1 VAPDLLETWAIVV
14 AAGEGRRLG
23 ADRPKAFVGFGG
35 RVLLAHSVELLE
47 RHPAVDAI
55 VLVVPAGWE
64 EPATLV
70 ADELAAG
77 KVRAAVAGGPSRSE
91 SVQAGLREVGREA
104 GVIVV
109 HDAAR
114 PLADA
119 DLLDRVLAGLA
130 GGADGVVP
138 GLPVADT
145 IKRVRNGTVAETLER
160 TELRAVQTPQAFL
173 ARALRVGYERP
184 AAELA
189 AATDCAGLVE
199 SAGMTV
205 AVVDGSPANVK
216 LTGPEDLRLAEA
228 LL

>member
-1 VAPDLLETWAIVV
+1 MAPELLETWAIVV

-55 VLVVPAGWE
+55 VLIVPAGWE

-70 ADELAAG
+70 AEELAAG

-91 SVQAGLREVGREA
+91 SVLAGLREVDAEA

-119 DLLDRVLAGLA
+119 ELLSRVLAGLA
-130 GGADGVVP
+130 DGP
-138 GLPVADT
+138 
-145 IKRVRNGTVAETLER
+145 
-160 TELRAVQTPQAFL
+160 
-173 ARALRVGYERP
+173 
-184 AAELA
+184 
-189 AATDCAGLVE
+189 
-199 SAGMTV
+199 
-205 AVVDGSPANVK
+205 
-216 LTGPEDLRLAEA
+216 
-228 LL
+228 

>member
-1 VAPDLLETWAIVV
+1 MAPDLLETWAIVV

-145 IKRVRNGTVAETLER
+145 IKRVRNGTVSETLER